1 MIIVL
6 YVDFRGI
13 KIIKFILIVGKLL
26 GMRDWIYIECLIV
39 IGCEFD
45 VCYLVIFVM
54 GEDVVVILD
63 VEKWE
68 M

>member
-1 MIIVL
+1 
-6 YVDFRGI
+6 
-13 KIIKFILIVGKLL
+13 
-26 GMRDWIYIECLIV
+26 MRDWIYIECLIV